1 MSAVLDKII
10 DVQDSVVEFV
20 GQAKE
25 PITNGVQTV
34 VEFVLGRF
42 PEVPAAP
49 FADQLPTPTEL
60 INAQYDFATKLID
73 ANKDLA
79 SSVAKAAAP
88 LTDKLLDR
96 PVKAAAKK
104 AAPKAAAKKAAPKAA

>member
-34 VEFVLGRF
+34 VDFVLERF
-42 PEVPAAP
+42 PEVPSAP

-79 SSVAKAAAP
+79 SSVAKVAAP

-104 AAPKAAAKKAAPKAA
+104 AAPKAAPKKAAPKAA